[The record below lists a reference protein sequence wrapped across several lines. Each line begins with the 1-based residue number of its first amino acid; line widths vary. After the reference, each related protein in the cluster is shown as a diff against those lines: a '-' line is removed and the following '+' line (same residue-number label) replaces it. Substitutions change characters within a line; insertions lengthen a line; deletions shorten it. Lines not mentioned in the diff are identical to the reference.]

1 MRSRAIHRW
10 NSKTAFT
17 LASFFC
23 LFLFGLFDSLKGST
37 LSTLLKDLNL
47 NYSLGGTI
55 ILGQYSGYFLSTF
68 ITGIFIDQLGHRA
81 TLILCAASM
90 ILGTAGYASVS
101 TLPFLFLFILF
112 IGFGLGTLELCGSN
126 IITTYYPEKK
136 GRYLNMLSAMSG
148 IGAILSPFLGRP
160 PAPCRALLEIC
171 ILYRADIADTDRTLL
186 YILTGS
192 RTSEYG

>member
-68 ITGIFIDQLGHRA
+68 ITGIFIDRLGHRA
-81 TLILCAASM
+81 TLILAAASM
-90 ILGTAGYASVS
+90 IIGTAGYASVS

-126 IITTYYPEKK
+126 IIHV
-136 GRYLNMLSAMSG
+136 RNRCHSLS
-148 IGAILSPFLGRP
+148 IPRRP

-192 RTSEYG
+192 RTSEYRRG

>member
-81 TLILCAASM
+81 TLILAAASM
-90 ILGTAGYASVS
+90 IIGTAGYASVS
-101 TLPFLFLFILF
+101 TLP
-112 IGFGLGTLELCGSN
+112 C
-126 IITTYYPEKK
+126 
-136 GRYLNMLSAMSG
+136 
-148 IGAILSPFLGRP
+148 
-160 PAPCRALLEIC
+160 
-171 ILYRADIADTDRTLL
+171 
-186 YILTGS
+186 
-192 RTSEYG
+192 

>member
-81 TLILCAASM
+81 TLILAAASM
-90 ILGTAGYASVS
+90 IIGTAGYASVS

-148 IGAILSPFLGRP
+148 IGAILSPFLAGRLLRQKLAVLFPVQGRDP
-160 PAPCRALLEIC
+160 PSQGINF
-171 ILYRADIADTDRTLL
+171 
-186 YILTGS
+186 
-192 RTSEYG
+192 